1 MAQEIERKFLVT
13 NDSWRQL
20 AKGQPYCQGY
30 LATAE
35 PGQSVRVRIAGDQG
49 FLTIKGPAQGVTRA
63 EFEYSIPLADAQKML
78 ETLCQRPFIQKMRY
92 RLPIDDVVWEIDE
105 FEGDNA
111 GLIIAEVEL
120 HSEEQPFE
128 RPDWLGEEVS
138 GQTRYYNSS
147 LVKNPYSNW

>member
-13 NDSWRQL
+13 NDSWRKL

-35 PGQSVRVRIAGDQG
+35 PGQSVRVRIADNQG
-49 FLTIKGPAQGVTRA
+49 FLTIKGPAKGVTRA
-63 EFEYSIPLADAQKML
+63 EFEYSIPVADAEKML
-78 ETLCQRPFIQKMRY
+78 EILCQRPFIQKMRY

>member
-13 NDSWRQL
+13 NDSWRKL

-35 PGQSVRVRIAGDQG
+35 PGQSVRVRIVGDQG

-63 EFEYSIPLADAQKML
+63 EFEYSIPVADAEKML
-78 ETLCQRPFIQKMRY
+78 DTLCQRPFIQKTRY
-92 RLPIDDVVWEIDE
+92 RLLIGDVVWEIDE

-111 GLIIAEVEL
+111 GLIVAEVEL

-128 RPDWLGEEVS
+128 QPDWLGEEVS

-147 LVKNPYSNW
+147 LVKKPYSNW

>member
-13 NDSWRQL
+13 NDSWRTL

-63 EFEYSIPLADAQKML
+63 EFEYSIPVADAQKML

-105 FEGDNA
+105 FEGENA
-111 GLIIAEVEL
+111 GLIVAEVEL

>member
-13 NDSWRQL
+13 NDNWRKL

-35 PGQSVRVRIAGDQG
+35 PGQSVRVRIVGDQG

-63 EFEYSIPLADAQKML
+63 EFEYSIPVTDAEKML
-78 ETLCQRPFIQKMRY
+78 DTLCQRPFIQKTRY
-92 RLPIDDVVWEIDE
+92 RLPIDDVVWEIDV

-111 GLIIAEVEL
+111 GLSVAEVEL
-120 HSEEQPFE
+120 HSEAQPFE
-128 RPDWLGEEVS
+128 QPDWLGEEVS